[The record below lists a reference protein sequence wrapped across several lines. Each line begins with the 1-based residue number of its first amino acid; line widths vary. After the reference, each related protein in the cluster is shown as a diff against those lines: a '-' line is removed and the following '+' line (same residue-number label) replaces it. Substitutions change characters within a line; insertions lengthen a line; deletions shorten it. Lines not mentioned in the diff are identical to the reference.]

1 MGNDFVITNKN
12 GTAYLDYF
20 APNDLPTRT
29 KNGFSIKN
37 IISFSKNSY
46 IIFNSYEEASKA
58 IKRMLQQCNEE
69 DNIKRWNMVHWAADG
84 YIKNFIC
91 NLKIKRI

>member
-20 APNDLPTRT
+20 APNDLPKRT
-29 KNGFSIKN
+29 KNGLSIRN
-37 IISFSKNSY
+37 IFSFSKNSY
-46 IIFNSYEEASKA
+46 IVFNSYDEANEE
-58 IKRMLQQCNEE
+58 IKRMFRECNEE
-69 DNIKRWNMVHWAADG
+69 HNIKRWNMVHWAADG